1 MPQKTAIVVQPAE
14 EGNDVTN
21 IATDA
26 VTFDVD
32 TDTSV
37 SRGNVTLESGNQNA
51 EAQELIF
58 EEGRDLAVLS
68 SGGQQ
73 ATARRQ
79 NDDGSFLTITANKIS
94 VLTNEDTLLAT
105 GNVTIVDGDITSTGN
120 TLYFDDETSRAEI
133 VGNPATS
140 VDSAQGVELSGA
152 RLEQRTDID
161 VVRVLDETVPSE
173 FDASQFN
180 LTSEV
185 Q

>member
-1 MPQKTAIVVQPAE
+1 MSF
-14 EGNDVTN
+14 N
-21 IATDA
+21 
-26 VTFDVD
+26 VD

-37 SRGNVTLESGNQNA
+37 SRGNVVLTSGNQSG

-58 EEGRDLAVLS
+58 EEERDLAVMRNEN
-68 SGGQQ
+68 GQVVVQ
-73 ATARRQ
+73 RQ
-79 NDDGSFLTITANKIS
+79 NDDGSFLTITADEIS

-105 GNVTIVDGDITSTGN
+105 DNVTIVDGDITSTGN

-140 VDSAQGVELSGA
+140 VDSAQGIELSGA